1 MRDEPQRCGRVG
13 RAAAQSG
20 RDREPLVEPEG
31 AEDRSRAAL
40 GKGARRLKDE
50 IIVALAGL
58 SRAWAANQQL
68 EFAAARQTQAIAEV
82 GKHHQAFKLVIAV
95 VASTEHPQ
103 RQIDFGRGVLDQRN
117 RQNIPYPPLPAFL
130 GLAASAAEEVSSG
143 KPTLSFCSIFGRSSG
158 SGFKSFA
165 CDH

>member
-1 MRDEPQRCGRVG
+1 MRDEPQRCGRIG
-13 RAAAQSG
+13 RATAQSG

-31 AEDRSRAAL
+31 AEGRTRVEP
-40 GKGARRLKDE
+40 GKGACRLKDK
-50 IIVALAGL
+50 IIVALTGL
-58 SRAWAANQQL
+58 SRAWAANQQF
-68 EFAAARQTQAIAEV
+68 EFAAARQTQPIAEI
-82 GKHHQAFKLVIAV
+82 GKHHEAFKFVIAV
-95 VASTEHPQ
+95 VAATEHPQ
-103 RQIDFGRGVLDQRN
+103 RQIDLGRSILDQRN
-117 RQNIPYPPLPAFL
+117 RQNVPYPPLPAFL